1 MLSQFEGKQV
11 KITTEGGEVFTGMAE
26 VLPSGYGLHE
36 FNRAE
41 ESIQIGDTLIF
52 QSDIRKIDILLEDS
66 SAAIDPRQFDDLMGE
81 LLEGPYWIVDVLP
94 EQVPVNAPGQYF
106 AVERYYLQPERIRA
120 LRRRY
125 AEILLRLN
133 CYFEMAVSFDSCRS
147 WERNPYPEDFAEKV
161 SGISGNS
168 FLRAVFDEQQT
179 MIDLEPCDTYMTV
192 YDPSTE
198 LLDLLRRLTSADGLF
213 VWKAPES

>member
-147 WERNPYPEDFAEKV
+147 WERNPDPEDFAEKV

>member
-36 FNRAE
+36 FDRAE

-106 AVERYYLQPERIRA
+106 AVERDYLQPERIRA

-147 WERNPYPEDFAEKV
+147 WERNPDPEDFAEKV

>member
-36 FNRAE
+36 FDRAE
-41 ESIQIGDTLIF
+41 ESIQIGDMLIF
-52 QSDIRKIDILLEDS
+52 QSDIRKIDLLSENS
-66 SAAIDPRQFDDLMGE
+66 SSAIDPRQFDDLMGE

-94 EQVPVNAPGQYF
+94 EQVPANAPGQYF

-147 WERNPYPEDFAEKV
+147 WERNPDPEDFAEKV
-161 SGISGNS
+161 SGILGNS
-168 FLRAVFDEQQT
+168 FLRAVFDAQQT

-198 LLDLLRRLTSADGLF
+198 LLDLLRKLTSADGLF